1 MTWLALDTG
10 VEEQMRNDLDFIQT
24 PAIGFPY
31 KKVHVDSVFNR
42 SFTDYEEVIKGL
54 ELLSKNEKWATQL
67 TEYKDLKMAERLKWI
82 KKHKELK
89 IYGIAMTGTA
99 KDVLSLEKMK
109 EVNVIRLG
117 QIHLP

>member
-1 MTWLALDTG
+1 
-10 VEEQMRNDLDFIQT
+10 
-24 PAIGFPY
+24 
-31 KKVHVDSVFNR
+31 
-42 SFTDYEEVIKGL
+42 
-54 ELLSKNEKWATQL
+54 
-67 TEYKDLKMAERLKWI
+67 MAERLKWV

-117 QIHLP
+117 QINLP